1 MCEYDTT
8 LPALSP
14 EEKEKNKQYSLRD
27 TTGQLHTFK
36 AGEADMTEE
45 WIALLRRDENELRTL
60 DFRYYYK
67 WNGKMYVRMIYR
79 SDDISPAELEHYSTM
94 HDESA
99 DVERTVV
106 ERESEKLSH
115 DQYLAAMAAMT
126 DRQKDLIHKLFV
138 LGMTKTD
145 IARDE
150 GVPATAIQRRW
161 EKICRKVRKFFT

>member
-1 MCEYDTT
+1 
-8 LPALSP
+8 
-14 EEKEKNKQYSLRD
+14 
-27 TTGQLHTFK
+27 
-36 AGEADMTEE
+36 
-45 WIALLRRDENELRTL
+45 
-60 DFRYYYK
+60 
-67 WNGKMYVRMIYR
+67 MYVRMVYR
-79 SDDISPAELEHYSTM
+79 SDDIGPEELEHYSTM

-106 ERESEKLSH
+106 ERESEELSH

-150 GVPATAIQRRW
+150 GVPPTAIQRRW
-161 EKICRKVRKFFT
+161 EKICRKVKKFFT

>member
-1 MCEYDTT
+1 MSDYEAT
-8 LPALSP
+8 LPVLTP
-14 EEKEKNKQYSLRD
+14 EEKERNRRYEMRD
-27 TTGQLHTFK
+27 AIGRIHTFK
-36 AGEADMTEE
+36 AGEAGITEE
-45 WIALLRRDENELRTL
+45 WIAFLKHDENELRTSN
-60 DFRYYYK
+60 FKYYYK
-67 WNGKMYVRMIYR
+67 WNGKMYVRMVYR

-99 DVERTVV
+99 EVERTVV
-106 ERESEKLSH
+106 ERESEELSH

-126 DRQKDLIHKLFV
+126 ERQKELIHKLFV

-150 GVPATAIQRRW
+150 GVPPTAIQRRW

>member
-1 MCEYDTT
+1 MCEHDTT

-27 TTGQLHTFK
+27 TTGQLHMFK
-36 AGEADMTEE
+36 AGEAGVTEE

-67 WNGKMYVRMIYR
+67 WNGKMYVRMVYR

-150 GVPATAIQRRW
+150 GVPPTAIQRRW